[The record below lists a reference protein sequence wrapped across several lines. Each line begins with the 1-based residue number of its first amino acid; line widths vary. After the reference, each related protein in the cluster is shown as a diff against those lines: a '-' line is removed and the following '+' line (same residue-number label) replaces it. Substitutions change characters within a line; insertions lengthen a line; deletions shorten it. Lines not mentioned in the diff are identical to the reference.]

1 MKLSEKI
8 KKRAKTPYQKI
19 AEKYGTTSEYVGMVA
34 RGRYKAERGKAFQIK
49 KELEELVK

>member
-8 KKRAKTPYQKI
+8 KKRVKTPYH
-19 AEKYGTTSEYVGMVA
+19 GTTSEYVGMVA
-34 RGRYKAERGKAFQIK
+34 RGRYKAERGKALQIK

>member
-1 MKLSEKI
+1 MKLSEKV
-8 KKRAKTPYQKI
+8 KKRVKTPYQKI

-34 RGRYKAERGKAFQIK
+34 RGKALQIK